1 MNNTTGTARIL
12 VVDDEPVSLALVA
25 GMLEDTFK
33 VLPGARD
40 GREALRRISAEL
52 PDLVLTDIVMPGYT
66 GYDLCRDL
74 KENPETREIPVIFLS
89 GALNLEQF
97 LAGHA
102 AGGED
107 FLAKPFQPLELRHLI
122 QQTLFNVE
130 QRKRLA
136 QDAQAAFST
145 AMVAMTSAAEIGVVL
160 QFIRSSYACLDY
172 SELSDAI
179 ISACGEYGLSACVRL
194 HGRMDD
200 LSRNRDGVSS
210 ALETN
215 ILKHMADFG
224 RLIDFSHR
232 TTVNYPHVTL
242 MIIDMPNQEPERYG
256 RLRDHLAVL
265 TEAADARV
273 RALDDSLAATEKHRA
288 LLDLLHHTQAT
299 LKDIDHR
306 HRDNQNDTRVIMH
319 GMLDRVE
326 QSFAS
331 LGLTPSQ
338 EDFLADILR
347 DAVQRVMDL
356 FNQGL
361 AIDNH
366 LTAVAEMLEK
376 IDTRQPV
383 SSDEPLPAK
392 VSTPQ

>member
-1 MNNTTGTARIL
+1 MNSATKMARIL
-12 VVDDEPVSLALVA
+12 VVDDEPVSQALVEGILA
-25 GMLEDTFK
+25 TRFQ
-33 VLPGARD
+33 VLPGAHD
-40 GREALRRISAEL
+40 GRQALLRIRAEM
-52 PDLVLTDIVMPGYT
+52 PDLVLTDIVMPEYS

-74 KENPETREIPVIFLS
+74 KEAPETRDIPVIFLS
-89 GALNLEQF
+89 GAVNLEEF

-107 FLAKPFQPLELRHLI
+107 FLAKPFQPVELLHLI
-122 QQTLFNVE
+122 QQTLRNIE

-136 QDAQAAFST
+136 QDAEAAFST

-160 QFIRSSYACLDY
+160 QFIRNSYACRGYL
-172 SELSDAI
+172 ELSDAI
-179 ISACGEYGLSACVRL
+179 IAACGEYGLTACVRL

-200 LSRNRDGVSS
+200 LSRNRDGISS

-215 ILKHMADFG
+215 ILKHMEDFG

-242 MIIDMPNQEPERYG
+242 MIIDMPNKEPERYG

-265 TEAADARV
+265 TEAANARV
-273 RALDDSLAATEKHRA
+273 SALDDSLAAAEKHRA

-306 HRDNQNDTRVIMH
+306 HRNNHNDTRVIMH
-319 GMLDRVE
+319 AMLDRVD

-338 EDFLADILR
+338 EDYLAAILR

-366 LTAVAEMLEK
+366 LTAVADMLEN
-376 IDTRQPV
+376 IDVRQPQ
-383 SSDEPLPAK
+383 EAFRIP
-392 VSTPQ
+392 